1 MGCNAY
7 FLMTNNIIIL
17 HSIIQRGLFTKIIL
31 SNVNN
36 LRFLVSENYRSRNIR
51 IRIILKTTTNEVFG
65 CSQLSSEIIIIIF
78 PPKIT
83 FLMMVT
89 QKRNNASVKLLTG
102 HKLAQFWLAI
112 VSKSIVQVYIS
123 WKNYLVVKNG
133 IKYSI

>member
-1 MGCNAY
+1 MGCSGY
-7 FLMTNNIIIL
+7 FLIANVIIFN
-17 HSIIQRGLFTKIIL
+17 SISQRGLFTKIIL

-102 HKLAQFWLAI
+102 HKLSQ
-112 VSKSIVQVYIS
+112 
-123 WKNYLVVKNG
+123 LVIG
-133 IKYSI
+133 P